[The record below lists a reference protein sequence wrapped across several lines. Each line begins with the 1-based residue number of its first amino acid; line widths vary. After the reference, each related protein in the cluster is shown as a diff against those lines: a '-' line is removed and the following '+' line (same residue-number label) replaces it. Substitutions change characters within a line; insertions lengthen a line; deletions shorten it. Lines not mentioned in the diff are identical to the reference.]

1 MLNLELA
8 RTIHEERARSIEAR
22 SRIVGLLA
30 GLGSRTSVVG
40 RSSVGGSRHTRRR
53 VGPSDGGG

>member
-8 RTIHEERARSIEAR
+8 RTIHEERSRSIEAR
-22 SRIVGLLA
+22 ARIMGLLV

-40 RSSVGGSRHTRRR
+40 RSSVGDTRHTRRR
-53 VGPSDGGG
+53 AGLSDGLG